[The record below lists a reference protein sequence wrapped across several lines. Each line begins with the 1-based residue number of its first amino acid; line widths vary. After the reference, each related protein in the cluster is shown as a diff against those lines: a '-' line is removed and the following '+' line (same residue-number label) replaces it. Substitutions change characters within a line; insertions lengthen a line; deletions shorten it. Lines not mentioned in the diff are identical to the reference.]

1 MGVAALAEETSSNG
15 SGGGG
20 VELYEDIEAPKFV
33 DFTALDHYNPDDRY
47 WFCSRVGC
55 DQKHDDEMDPDE
67 IYKKF
72 VLRVM
77 AARSPNVRLRKA
89 LTRKST
95 NATKCPFSAPPKP
108 SRPRISRLAVLS
120 SISKKLV
127 DGKERTKPIGP
138 ITATPNPK
146 TKKIPAVSNAL
157 TTPGNKKKRVLK
169 PELFWSVRKPKE
181 NTVPLQSGKVVA
193 KALTFQSP
201 KKTVRKKT
209 SSELDA
215 SVRKICAGITKLEI
229 TGQRKNIF
237 GNENRML
244 PSDPPKKKLGAREVK
259 SRVYDSLRS
268 QKHKHNENGPSRCMK
283 KKGIETKHMAGVR
296 SATHDGSSGDSS
308 DMEVDSHCVSLQES
322 SAAGSAKSDLFEVPV
337 VQANSD
343 ELTREVTLDVETL
356 VPSSEKD
363 ATENVLDSARDDG
376 AVSATDKEGSHE
388 VSENDDKEN
397 VSALNR
403 NREQNEVP
411 ENDNME
417 NASGP
422 DNNRDPSESTM
433 LGKQDTDGK
442 IQKASQKVVQ
452 TLKENSANARS
463 AHGGKYVKPRPTNP
477 KPFRLRTDERG
488 ILKEANLEKKLL
500 APLKET
506 STTVS
511 GFSGGNPLVKKHQ
524 NPQKRNG
531 NVPGQ
536 SEDES
541 SCQQNKVKIQQ
552 DRPRIR
558 SKLSAVSGTLQ
569 RVGAQ
574 KQQRT
579 PIITSQTQSRES
591 IRRAKLLFLKQQSQ
605 RVVSKKKAMV
615 SPMTC
620 ELRSTKGTSGK
631 CMKPKKESKQNE
643 NAAKSTI
650 KAATPARSR
659 LMSCPRR
666 PLTIPKEPNFH
677 AVHVPKSCAQK
688 SATLL

>member
-296 SATHDGSSGDSS
+296 SATHDGSS
-308 DMEVDSHCVSLQES
+308 
-322 SAAGSAKSDLFEVPV
+322 
-337 VQANSD
+337 
-343 ELTREVTLDVETL
+343 ETL